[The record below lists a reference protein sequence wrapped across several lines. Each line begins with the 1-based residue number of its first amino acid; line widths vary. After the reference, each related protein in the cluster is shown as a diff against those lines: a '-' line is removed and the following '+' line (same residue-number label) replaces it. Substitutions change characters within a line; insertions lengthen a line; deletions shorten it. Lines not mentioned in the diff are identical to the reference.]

1 MPFAEILGQAEA
13 LRQLKSAIE
22 AQRLAH
28 AYLFEG
34 PRGVGKSMAARALA
48 CMLLCPE
55 QGACDGCDTCRRITE
70 HTHPLVRTYGLQK
83 NSRNIGVDAIRDD
96 LIPFFSFR
104 SAPGEYKIAIVDP
117 ADALSLEAA
126 NMLLKTLEEP
136 GRWSLLVLLTGTA
149 EALLPTIRSRC
160 QRIRFRRIPER
171 LIAERLKEKMDIAPD
186 HARVVAKLSGG
197 SMGRAFELAGRDFT
211 AWRVRAL
218 DAFAGLI
225 SGKADPVATA
235 KTLLEMARESARGL
249 QEQRV
254 EVQQLLGLM
263 LSYVRDLAIAEEK
276 HENLLLN
283 DDRQTLTAEAAM
295 LDEQKVFEIFDRIFE
310 TKDDIESNINIP
322 LALQELCLQT
332 SELAGGRSASNE

>member
-22 AQRLAH
+22 SGRLAH

-34 PRGVGKSMAARALA
+34 PRGVGKSLAARALA
-48 CMLLCPE
+48 RMLLCPE
-55 QGACDGCDTCRRITE
+55 KGACKGCDTCRRIAE

-96 LIPFFSFR
+96 LIPFFSFS

-117 ADALSLEAA
+117 ADALSPEAA

-136 GRWSLLVLLTGTA
+136 GQWSLLVLLTITA

-160 QRIRFRRIPER
+160 QRIRFGRIPDR
-171 LIAERLKEKMDIAPD
+171 LIVERLKEKMEIAPD

-197 SMGRAFELAGRDFT
+197 SMGRAFELAGRDFA
-211 AWRVRAL
+211 AWRVRLL

-225 SGKADPVATA
+225 TGGADPVETA
-235 KTLLEMARESARGL
+235 KTLLEIARETTRGL

-254 EVQQLLGLM
+254 EVQQMLGLL

-276 HENLLLN
+276 CDNLLLN
-283 DDRQTLTAEAAM
+283 DDRQTLAAEAAV
-295 LDEQKVFEIFDRIFE
+295 LDEERVFEIFDRIFE
-310 TKDDIESNINIP
+310 TKDDIDSNINIQ
-322 LALQELCLQT
+322 LALQGLCLQT
-332 SELAGGRSASNE
+332 SELSGGGSVTNE